1 MEQYFKAA
9 RVPEEEQAS
18 IASMYLVGDAKLWW
32 QSRLK
37 EDAEAQ
43 RQPIKSRESLKG
55 ELKGQFLLG
64 NARWIAWENLKKL
77 EQTGSV
83 RDYVKEFSS
92 LMLDIKNMSDEDK
105 LFNFISG
112 LQPWAQTELRR
123 QVVRDLPSKR
133 DGRRNKGVS
142 KKSKSGDSQEKK
154 DLGCFICDGPHRAKD
169 CPKRDK
175 INAMVK
181 KTEVALSVAEA
192 STSRMN
198 PLQLMNALRE
208 EVVDNNT
215 NQGPM
220 VSIV

>member
-1 MEQYFKAA
+1 MRDLPLA
-9 RVPEEEQAS
+9 
-18 IASMYLVGDAKLWW
+18 IATADGLVDF
-32 QSRLK
+32 R
-37 EDAEAQ
+37 
-43 RQPIKSRESLKG
+43 I
-55 ELKGQFLLG
+55 
-64 NARWIAWENLKKL
+64 
-77 EQTGSV
+77 
-83 RDYVKEFSS
+83 SS
-92 LMLDIKNMSDEDK
+92 S
-105 LFNFISG
+105 SP
-112 LQPWAQTELRR
+112 LQPKTGN
-123 QVVRDLPSKR
+123 DSGKTSPSKR
-133 DGRRNKGVS
+133 DGRRNKGGS

-215 NQGPM
+215 NQGLM